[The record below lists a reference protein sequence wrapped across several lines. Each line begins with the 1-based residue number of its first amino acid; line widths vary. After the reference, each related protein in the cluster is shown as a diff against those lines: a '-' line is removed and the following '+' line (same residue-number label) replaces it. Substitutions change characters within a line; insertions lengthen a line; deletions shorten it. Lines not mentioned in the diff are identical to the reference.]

1 MLLACSCLGTV
12 PLARGAILGKMSNL
26 GRSGISRCDNLCDK
40 PKLRLCHTVIGRV
53 ARPLARAWAWA
64 LVLIALP
71 TIDLFPTCL
80 GDEIPAPGIHSSSSS
95 YSALTTQPST
105 GSRKGN
111 QPSTIDNSS
120 ATRNRSATGHSKT
133 PRPAGAGVVD
143 EAHAISTDVTEVNSA
158 FLDSGAIEM
167 VRHPITFADFTEVS
181 ACDACGSGDHCDT
194 SLACGPAP
202 HHFLLDW
209 SRSDLWVGVTSF
221 SNPSN
226 FLSGAA
232 SDDDQVEGIFGFQQ
246 GFNFGNRIPSLLAGQ
261 VGSQVGMRFVQGSL
275 NGSGLTDKERN
286 QFFATLGLFRRVDY
300 GVQGGLVVDYL
311 RDQWL
316 YESNLV
322 QLRGEL
328 SFLFSPIHEVGFRF
342 TDSLRESTDTAL
354 LPSSATS
361 VAVRLSAL
369 ETFRIY
375 GRRRFGT
382 NCGGLVEL
390 HIGSSQDGGTLLG
403 GQLQNPL
410 SGQLGLETSA
420 TFFTPKSS
428 TQEAFSREVWNLSMA
443 IVWTPGRL
451 FGAQRDY
458 DRPLFEV
465 AGNGSVIPKHR

>member
-1 MLLACSCLGTV
+1 MA
-12 PLARGAILGKMSNL
+12 
-26 GRSGISRCDNLCDK
+26 
-40 PKLRLCHTVIGRV
+40 
-53 ARPLARAWAWA
+53 
-64 LVLIALP
+64 
-71 TIDLFPTCL
+71 
-80 GDEIPAPGIHSSSSS
+80 
-95 YSALTTQPST
+95 ST
-105 GSRKGN
+105 GV
-111 QPSTIDNSS
+111 I
-120 ATRNRSATGHSKT
+120 A
-133 PRPAGAGVVD
+133 
-143 EAHAISTDVTEVNSA
+143 EAKAISTDVSEVSSV

-167 VRHPITFADFTEVS
+167 VRFPISFADFTDVS
-181 ACDACGSGDHCDT
+181 ACDECVSGDHCDA

-328 SFLFSPIHEVGFRF
+328 SFLFSPIHEIGFRF

-354 LPSSATS
+354 LPASATS
-361 VAVRLSAL
+361 VAVRMSAL

-403 GQLQNPL
+403 GLLQNPL

-451 FGAQRDY
+451 FGSQRDY

-465 AGNGSVIPKHR
+465 ASNGSVLPKHY